1 LYILYIRDL
10 STADTEV
17 ASQIAR
23 GVQMIV
29 ADDVG
34 CRQLARAAEII
45 HTVTGA
51 AAKLAEQ
58 GLGDTSSCEVGI
70 IYLIL

>member
-45 HTVTGA
+45 RTVTAA

-58 GLGDTSSCEVGI
+58 GLGETSSCEVGI